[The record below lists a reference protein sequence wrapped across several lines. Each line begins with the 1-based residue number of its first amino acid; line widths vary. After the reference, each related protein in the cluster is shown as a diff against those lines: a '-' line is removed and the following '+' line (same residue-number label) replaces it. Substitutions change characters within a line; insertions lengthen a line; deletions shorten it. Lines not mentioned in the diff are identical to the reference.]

1 MGSTLDPDGIKEGDD
16 VYFECSIDAK
26 PRVYKIVW
34 KFNVSSFPFIFFVKI
49 VASLNSEK
57 MGTLPLSFFRYPNP
71 IMAALVIGL
80 ITSFGLERTCNSIS
94 RLI

>member
-1 MGSTLDPDGIKEGDD
+1 MDPDGIKEGDD

-57 MGTLPLSFFRYPNP
+57 MGTLPLPSSD
-71 IMAALVIGL
+71 ILIQLWLVIGL